1 MSAGIDTMNQ
11 HIVSAFDSE
20 IKDLQKKVAEMG
32 GIAEKMLSDALEAIE
47 KRDTRIAQRIIMTD
61 QKLDGLQ
68 RDIDEHA
75 ILTIARRQPMAVDLR
90 DIFVVSQIAGDI
102 ERVGDLVKNIGKRII
117 AMEGQFPPKSLLSGI
132 RNMSL
137 LALGQFKAVLDA
149 YISKDVDAAM
159 VVWSNDGGI
168 DKLYNALFREL
179 LTYMMEDPRNISF
192 CTHLLFSAKNIE
204 RIGDH
209 ATNIAERIYYVVTG
223 DALTATRPKGD
234 DGPSMASIETDT

>member
-1 MSAGIDTMNQ
+1 MNQ
-11 HIVSAFDSE
+11 HIVSAFDTD

-32 GIAEKMLSDALEAIE
+32 GIAEKMMSDALEAIE
-47 KRDTRIAQRIIMTD
+47 KRDTRLAQSIIAMD

-68 RDIDEHA
+68 RDIDERA

-102 ERVGDLVKNIGKRII
+102 ERIGDLVKNIGKRII
-117 AMEGQFPPKSLLSGI
+117 AMEGQFPPRSLLSGL
-132 RNMSL
+132 RSMSL
-137 LALGQFKAVLDA
+137 LALGQFKQVLDA
-149 YISKDVDAAM
+149 YISKDLDAAM
-159 VVWSNDGGI
+159 AVWSNDGGI
-168 DKLYNALFREL
+168 DRLYNSLFREL
-179 LTYMMEDPRNISF
+179 LTYMMEDPRSISF

-223 DALTATRPKGD
+223 DTLTVARPKGD
-234 DGPSMASIETDT
+234 DGPILATLENDT

>member
-1 MSAGIDTMNQ
+1 MNQ
-11 HIVSAFDSE
+11 HIVSAFDAD
-20 IKDLQKKVAEMG
+20 IKELQKKVAEMG
-32 GIAEKMLSDALEAIE
+32 GIAEKMLSDALDAIE
-47 KRDTRIAQRIIMTD
+47 KRDTRLAQQIIMTD
-61 QKLDGLQ
+61 QRLDGLQ
-68 RDIDEHA
+68 RDIDERA

-132 RNMSL
+132 RSMSL

-149 YISKDVDAAM
+149 YIRKDVDAAM
-159 VVWSNDGGI
+159 EVWNNDGGI
-168 DKLYNALFREL
+168 DKLYNSLFREL

-223 DALTATRPKGD
+223 DTLTTNRPKGD
-234 DGPSMASIETDT
+234 DGSVMTTIETGA

>member
-1 MSAGIDTMNQ
+1 MNQ
-11 HIVSAFDSE
+11 HIVSAYDTE
-20 IKDLQKKVAEMG
+20 IKDLQKKIAEMG

-47 KRDTRIAQRIIMTD
+47 RRDINLAQQIILTD
-61 QKLDGLQ
+61 ARLDGLQ
-68 RDIDEHA
+68 REIDEQS

-102 ERVGDLVKNIGKRII
+102 ERIGDLAKNIAKRII
-117 AMEGQFPPKSLLSGI
+117 AMEGQFPPKSLLSGL

-149 YISKDVDAAM
+149 YTQKDVDAA
-159 VVWSNDGGI
+159 VAVWSNDGGI

-179 LTYMMEDPRNISF
+179 LTYMMEDPRNITF

-223 DALTATRPKGD
+223 STLTSARPKGD
-234 DGPSMASIETDT
+234 DGSMMATIETDT

>member
-1 MSAGIDTMNQ
+1 MSE

-20 IKDLQKKVAEMG
+20 IRDLQKKIAEMG

-47 KRDTRIAQRIIMTD
+47 KRDVQLAQRIIAMDTR
-61 QKLDGLQ
+61 LDGLQ
-68 RDIDEHA
+68 RDIDERA
-75 ILTIARRQPMAVDLR
+75 IMTIALRQPMAVDLR

-117 AMEGQFPPKSLLSGI
+117 AMEGQFPPKSLLSGL
-132 RNMSL
+132 RSMSL
-137 LALGQFKAVLDA
+137 LALAQFKAVLDA
-149 YISKDVDAAM
+149 YTQKDIDAAM
-159 VVWSNDGGI
+159 TVWSNDGGI
-168 DKLYNALFREL
+168 DRLYNSLFREL
-179 LTYMMEDPRNISF
+179 LTYMMEDPRSISY

-223 DALTATRPKGD
+223 DTLTAARPKGD
-234 DGPSMASIETDT
+234 DGPSMATIETDT

>member
-1 MSAGIDTMNQ
+1 MNQ

-20 IKDLQKKVAEMG
+20 IKDLQKKIAEMG
-32 GIAEKMLSDALEAIE
+32 GVAEKMLSDALDAIE
-47 KRDTRIAQRIIMTD
+47 KRDTRIAQAIIAMD

-68 RDIDEHA
+68 RDIDERA

-90 DIFVVSQIAGDI
+90 EIFVVSQIAGDI

-137 LALGQFKAVLDA
+137 LALAQFKEVLDA

-159 VVWSNDGGI
+159 AVWSNDGGI
-168 DKLYNALFREL
+168 DRLYNALFREL

-209 ATNIAERIYYVVTG
+209 ATNIAERIYYVVKG
-223 DALTATRPKGD
+223 DTLTAARPKGD
-234 DGPSMASIETDT
+234 DGPNMATLETDN

>member
-1 MSAGIDTMNQ
+1 MNQ
-11 HIVSAFDSE
+11 HIVSAYDTE
-20 IKDLQKKVAEMG
+20 IKDLQKKIAEMG
-32 GIAEKMLSDALEAIE
+32 GIAEKMMSDALDAIE
-47 KRDTRIAQRIIMTD
+47 KRDTRLAQQIILTD

-68 RDIDEHA
+68 RDIDERA
-75 ILTIARRQPMAVDLR
+75 ILTIARRQPMAIDLR

-117 AMEGQFPPKSLLSGI
+117 AMEGQFPPKSLLSGL
-132 RNMSL
+132 RSMSL

-159 VVWSNDGGI
+159 AVWNNDGSI
-168 DKLYNALFREL
+168 DKLYNSLFREL

-223 DALTATRPKGD
+223 DTLTTARPKGD
-234 DGPSMASIETDT
+234 DGPSMTTIETDT

>member
-1 MSAGIDTMNQ
+1 MNQ
-11 HIVSAFDSE
+11 HIVTAFDSD
-20 IKDLQKKVAEMG
+20 IKELQKKIAEMG
-32 GIAEKMLSDALEAIE
+32 GIAEKMLSDALDAIE
-47 KRDTRIAQRIIMTD
+47 KRDTRLAQQIIMTD
-61 QKLDGLQ
+61 QRLDGLQ
-68 RDIDEHA
+68 RDIDERA
-75 ILTIARRQPMAVDLR
+75 ILTIARRQPMAIDLR

-117 AMEGQFPPKSLLSGI
+117 AMEGQFPPKSLLSGL
-132 RNMSL
+132 RSMSL

-149 YISKDVDAAM
+149 YIRKDVDAALA
-159 VVWSNDGGI
+159 VWSNDGSI
-168 DKLYNALFREL
+168 DRLYNSLFREL

-223 DALTATRPKGD
+223 DALTSTRPKGD
-234 DGPSMASIETDT
+234 DGPSLPTIETDA

>member
-1 MSAGIDTMNQ
+1 MSQ
-11 HIVSAFDSE
+11 HIVSAYDTE
-20 IKDLQKKVAEMG
+20 IKELQKKIAEMG

-47 KRDTRIAQRIIMTD
+47 TRDITLAQKIILTD
-61 QKLDGLQ
+61 SRLDGLQ
-68 RDIDEHA
+68 RDVDEQA
-75 ILTIARRQPMAVDLR
+75 ILTIARRQPMAIDLR

-117 AMEGQFPPKSLLSGI
+117 AMEGQFPPKSLLSGL

-137 LALGQFKAVLDA
+137 MALGQFKAVLDA
-149 YISKDVDAAM
+149 YTQKDVDAAIK
-159 VVWSNDGGI
+159 VWSNDGGI
-168 DKLYNALFREL
+168 DRLYNSLFREL
-179 LTYMMEDPRNISF
+179 LTYMMEDPRNITF

-223 DALTATRPKGD
+223 ETLTATRPKGD
-234 DGPSMASIETDT
+234 DGPSQATIETDT